1 MKITIILL
9 FGVLF
14 IFFWILIQY
23 NKLIRMKNS
32 VNNAFSGMDV
42 QLKKRYDLIPNL
54 VSVVKQ
60 YMLHEK
66 NLLTKVTE
74 LRSQAIDGG
83 INNEEKVA
91 LDNQISGTMK
101 SIMISVE
108 SYPNLK
114 SSESFMNLHR
124 NLTEVEAQISA
135 ARRAYNATVNDFN
148 NGVEMFPSCIIAN
161 CLNFKSKNFFEIPE
175 FEQKNVSFDNSF

>member
-1 MKITIILL
+1 
-9 FGVLF
+9 
-14 IFFWILIQY
+14 
-23 NKLIRMKNS
+23 MKNS
-32 VNNAFSGMDV
+32 VENAFSGMDV

-66 NLLTKVTE
+66 NLLIKVTE
-74 LRSQAIDGG
+74 LRSQAINGG

-161 CLNFKSKNFFEIPE
+161 CMNLKSKNFFEIPK
-175 FEQKNVSFDNSF
+175 FEQKNVNFDNSF